1 MRKHGKH
8 AVYALALVGAMLMG
22 TAIAGNAGRGTL
34 SGGLAPSGSKSKPGT
49 VISGSCPTPGTHFV
63 AADNT
68 GSSTASTTYV
78 DVPDMSVSFTAG
90 GTRSFCATAT
100 FSAWTFATGGAL
112 MYVQALMDGSVV
124 AAPGEQQFSG
134 DDDEN
139 ANGEWARSH
148 AFTFVFPTVAP
159 GPHTIKIQFR
169 SFDGK
174 TVFVHRRSLVVFH
187 H

>member
-1 MRKHGKH
+1 MNKHGKR
-8 AVYALALVGAMLMG
+8 ALFALALVGAMLAG
-22 TAIAGNAGRGTL
+22 TAVAGNAGRGTL
-34 SGGLAPSGSKSKPGT
+34 RGGLAPSGSNGKPGT
-49 VISGSCPTPGTHFV
+49 VITGGCPLPGSHFV

-68 GSSTASTTYV
+68 GLSTTSTTYV
-78 DVPDMSVSFTAG
+78 DVPDMSVTFTAG

-112 MYVQALMDGSVV
+112 MYVQALMDGTVV

-148 AFTFVFPTVAP
+148 AFTFVFPSVAP
-159 GPHTIKIQFR
+159 GAHTIKIQYR